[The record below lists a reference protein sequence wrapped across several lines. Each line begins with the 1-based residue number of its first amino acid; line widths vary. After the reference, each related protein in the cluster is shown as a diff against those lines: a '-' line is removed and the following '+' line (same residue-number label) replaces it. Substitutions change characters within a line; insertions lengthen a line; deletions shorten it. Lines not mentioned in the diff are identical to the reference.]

1 MLPVEHSA
9 RVQEVLNRCIR
20 AIEARG
26 VPASAAEI
34 ARRTG
39 TADGQVRKILNQE
52 RPLRPEFLCRLG
64 EFAGLRVSELF
75 ATVGWLPENEALPP
89 FSAALAQETN
99 SALEALEQ
107 ARPLLDQLTRPPQSA
122 PLAAAEALLADE
134 RGGDRFEVRLCQV
147 VSGGRYRAATNAV
160 GEFRLRDG
168 HQPLPYGE
176 AVDLAAAA
184 GSTRAA

>member
-9 RVQEVLNRCIR
+9 WVQEGLNGCIR

-26 VPASAAEI
+26 FPASAAEI
-34 ARRTG
+34 ARHTG

-122 PLAAAEALLADE
+122 PLAAAEVGTAPDFLQ
-134 RGGDRFEVRLCQV
+134 RSWPRH
-147 VSGGRYRAATNAV
+147 SGGSSCWCART
-160 GEFRLRDG
+160 
-168 HQPLPYGE
+168 
-176 AVDLAAAA
+176 
-184 GSTRAA
+184 ST